1 MDFAGKVAIV
11 TGASRGFGRAVAI
24 ALGRHGCELAL
35 AARSA
40 DQLVAT
46 ADEIQKQGRQAIA
59 VTTDVTRESDV
70 AVLVERTR
78 AVFGRIDILVNAAH
92 CSGGSATED
101 CDPDQWQTLVATNL
115 TGPFLTIRTLIPIMK
130 QQGDGKILNLMPGD
144 RGTPQATMRNAL
156 AGLTK
161 ALADELADDAIQ
173 VNAIHT
179 GRDTAPTDLADTA
192 LFLLRSAARQISG
205 QVLDI
210 G

>member
-11 TGASRGFGRAVAI
+11 TGASRGFGRAIAT

-78 AVFGRIDILVNAAH
+78 AVFGHIDILVNAAH
-92 CSGGSATED
+92 CSGGSALED
-101 CDPDQWQTLVATNL
+101 CDFDQWQTLVATNL
-115 TGPFLTIRTLIPIMK
+115 TGPYLTTRALIPIMK
-130 QQGDGKILNLMPGD
+130 EQGSGKILNLTPGD
-144 RGTPQATMRNAL
+144 RGAPEASMRNAV
-156 AGLTK
+156 AGLTEALAE
-161 ALADELADDAIQ
+161 ALADNHIQ
-173 VNAIHT
+173 VNAIRT
-179 GRDTAPTDLADTA
+179 GPDTAPGDLAETA
-192 LFLLRSAARQISG
+192 VFLLRSAADQISG
-205 QVLDI
+205 QVLDV